1 MLAAEAPIAPAVKK
15 GNIELRDCT
24 LKPLGHLAVLLG
36 ARRAG
41 MGASLA
47 FDQEALS
54 MTTAPTFMCRYHYDA
69 LDLLTGL
76 ECADQAS
83 LQRFYRH
90 QHLVTERQ
98 AQASQSVF
106 QYGEQLLAVQSSVN
120 DTLKSRLLATDQQR
134 SVLQLIDS
142 VGSLPKVY
150 TPYGYHR
157 AESGLNSLLGFN
169 GERRDPVTGCYL
181 LGNGRR
187 GFNPVLMRFNS
198 PDRLSPFGQGGLNS
212 YAYCL
217 GDPVS
222 FSDPTGSF
230 AEIGRLI
237 TSILGVSNTRLGMSR
252 AIPSYN
258 LAKDSLRFGALRQL
272 PARQAFGAVSTVAAS
287 GAILTTGLVGVASAV
302 VAIVEDPEA
311 AAILGYVALGLTT
324 LAIGSRVGTYWAM
337 NKPGTEAALMS
348 FVKNK
353 GQVITAT
360 APASSRSSSVSFEA
374 SAPPQTPG
382 TFRSDPVTVGGK
394 RSYDEMIGVELDR
407 PFLKA
412 RRQRDPLN
420 SNKKIRRA

>member
-1 MLAAEAPIAPAVKK
+1 
-15 GNIELRDCT
+15 
-24 LKPLGHLAVLLG
+24 
-36 ARRAG
+36 
-41 MGASLA
+41 
-47 FDQEALS
+47 
-54 MTTAPTFMCRYHYDA
+54 MTTAPTPMCRYHYDA
-69 LDLLTGL
+69 LDLIAGMA
-76 ECADQAS
+76 CADQAS
-83 LQRFYRH
+83 LQRFYRR

-98 AQASQSVF
+98 GQASQSVF
-106 QYGEQLLAVQSSVN
+106 QHGEQLLAVQSSEN
-120 DTLKSRLLATDQQR
+120 DTLKSQLLATDQQR

-142 VGSLPKVY
+142 LGSLPKVY
-150 TPYGYHR
+150 TPYGHHR
-157 AESGLNSLLGFN
+157 AESGLSSLLGFN

-217 GDPVS
+217 GDPVN
-222 FSDPTGSF
+222 FSDPTG
-230 AEIGRLI
+230 EIVRLI
-237 TSILGVSNTRLGMSR
+237 TSILSVSNTRLGMSR

-258 LAKDSLRFGALRQL
+258 LAKDALRFGALRHL
-272 PARQAFGAVSTVAAS
+272 PARQSFAAVSTVAAS
-287 GAILTTGLVGVASAV
+287 GAILATGLVGVASAV

-324 LAIGSRVGTYWAM
+324 LAIASRVGTYWAM
-337 NKPGTEAALMS
+337 RKPGTDAALRS

-360 APASSRSSSVSFEA
+360 PPASSRPSSASSMSLEA

-382 TFRSDPVTVGGK
+382 TFRSGPVTVGGK
-394 RSYDEMIGVELDR
+394 RSYDEMIELEFDR
-407 PFLKA
+407 PILKA
-412 RRQRDPLN
+412 RRLREPSN